1 MEFSNNYGFEFEY
14 SNGRIGKSTYLD
26 EDTVNTI
33 GFSGTKCNDQNIFI
47 FCKKCNTYMEF
58 EISKNNALDGKY
70 VRPVCGKSVRERTP
84 YTQLERE
91 NETFLEEWADGDYE
105 EYYDEDDED
114 EEDSGE
120 YYREVCGELG
130 DYTPLDD

>member
-33 GFSGTKCNDQNIFI
+33 GFSGTKCNDQNIFV
-47 FCKKCNTYMEF
+47 FCKKCDTYMNF
-58 EISKNNALDGKY
+58 EVGKNNALDGKY
-70 VRPVCGKSVRERTP
+70 VCPKCGKSVRERTP

-91 NETFLEEWADGDYE
+91 NETFLTEQDNDYE
-105 EYYDEDDED
+105 DYYDEDDD

-120 YYREVCGELG
+120 YYEEVYGELG
-130 DYTPLDD
+130 DYTPWLDD

>member
-1 MEFSNNYGFEFEY
+1 
-14 SNGRIGKSTYLD
+14 
-26 EDTVNTI
+26 
-33 GFSGTKCNDQNIFI
+33 
-47 FCKKCNTYMEF
+47 MEF
-58 EISKNNALDGKY
+58 EIGKNNALDGKY
-70 VRPVCGKSVRERTP
+70 VCPVCGKSVRERTP

-105 EYYDEDDED
+105 EYYDDD
-114 EEDSGE
+114 EEDDGE